1 MKTELDTPQGVAF
14 TDLERQIIEGIAS
27 RKSPTQLSVEIGIPK
42 NAILNLV
49 RRPEVAEFI
58 QEIIEARNLM
68 MKMQLPDLLMGIIED
83 KVAQNAEDDERR
95 LADLTR
101 KDVVDVA
108 RQLNDMLKTTGSTK
122 EDGNDDV
129 MTKLYQQINIIQ
141 NGDK

>member
-1 MKTELDTPQGVAF
+1 
-14 TDLERQIIEGIAS
+14 
-27 RKSPTQLSVEIGIPK
+27 
-42 NAILNLV
+42 
-49 RRPEVAEFI
+49 
-58 QEIIEARNLM
+58 M